1 MGCANGQILK
11 YLRFCVCCEILEK
24 YTAYRNHFM
33 THWQNTPQGC
43 NAATQNAYFDPIMV
57 DKPMAHLIA
66 AERKRQQDHI
76 ELIASENFVSQDI
89 LMACGSILTNKYAEG
104 YPGKRYYGGC
114 EYVDQIEQLAIDRA
128 KSLFGCAFANVQPHS
143 GSQAN
148 QAVFLALLKP
158 GDTILGMSMDGGGH
172 LTHGAGVS
180 LTGKWFNIVSYGVN
194 PVTHRVDMDQVR
206 DLAKKHRPK
215 LMIVGASSYPR
226 ILNFKEFRD
235 IADEVGAFLLADVA
249 HISGLIVTGHHPHPF
264 PYAHVVT
271 STTHKTLRGPRG
283 GIVLTNDEELAKKIN
298 GAVFPGLQGGPL
310 MHVIAAKGICFQE
323 ASTPAFSKYI
333 ASVCDNAA
341 ALANALIGHGYK
353 LVSGGTETHLLV
365 MDFSGL
371 DLSGHAAQHALESV
385 RITTNKNGIPND
397 QRSYARTSGLRLGTP
412 AVTTRGFMAPDME
425 IIAQCI
431 HQRLSHLDGPVD
443 VLVNQVEQ
451 LCQKY
456 PLN

>member
-1 MGCANGQILK
+1 
-11 YLRFCVCCEILEK
+11 
-24 YTAYRNHFM
+24 M
-33 THWQNTPQGC
+33 TQWQNTPQEHNGVMH
-43 NAATQNAYFDPIMV
+43 NAYQTHHTMIDTH
-57 DKPMAHLIA
+57 MAQYIA
-66 AERKRQQDHI
+66 AESKRQQDHI
-76 ELIASENFVSQDI
+76 ELIASENFVSRDI
-89 LMACGSILTNKYAEG
+89 LMAAGSILTNKYAEG

-114 EYVDQIEQLAIDRA
+114 EHVDQVEQLAIERA

-158 GDTILGMSMDGGGH
+158 GDGILGMSMDAGGH
-172 LTHGAGVS
+172 LTHGAPVS

-194 PVTHRVDMDQVR
+194 PISHRVDMDQVR

-226 ILNFKEFRD
+226 VLNFKEFRD

-283 GIVLTNDEELAKKIN
+283 GIVLTNDEDLAKKIN
-298 GAVFPGLQGGPL
+298 TAVFPGLQGGPL
-310 MHVIAAKGICFQE
+310 MHVIAAKGIAFQE
-323 ASTPAFSKYI
+323 ASTQAFSNYI
-333 ASVCDNAA
+333 GAVCDNAVALAA
-341 ALANALIGHGYK
+341 ALSDLGYA
-353 LVSGGTETHLLV
+353 LVSGGTDNHLLV
-365 MDFSGL
+365 MDFSGS
-371 DLSGHAAQHALESV
+371 DLSGQTAQHALESV
-385 RITTNKNGIPND
+385 RITTNKNGVPND
-397 QRSYARTSGLRLGTP
+397 QRSYVQTSGLRLGTP
-412 AVTTRGFMAPDME
+412 AITTRGFMVSDME

-431 HQRLSHLDGPVD
+431 HQRLGNLDGPVD
-443 VLVNQVEQ
+443 DLVKQVEQ